1 MTGMATIAVI
11 GAGVTGLWQA
21 YRLAR
26 DGHAVRLIEQSAA
39 PFQDAASRL
48 AGAML
53 APFCEGEAAEPWI
66 VEEGQQS
73 VSLWREVYP
82 ETAQR
87 GSLVVALPRDLPE
100 LRRFSRMTSGHRRVG
115 VEEIAEL
122 EPALTE
128 RFGQA
133 LFYPREGHLEPLPA
147 LEALVERVREAGVE
161 LCFGVAW
168 TPADAQRMRVDHVVD
183 CRGMGARAEL
193 PELRGVRGE
202 MLVIET
208 GEVALSRPVRLLHP
222 RFPLYIVPW
231 AGNRFMIGATVIE
244 SGDKGPVTVRSALD
258 LLGAA
263 YALNPAFGEAR
274 ILHFAADVRPA
285 FPDNAPHIVL
295 RGRTVHVNGLYRHGF
310 LLAPVLAEL
319 VARYIREGMVR
330 DNVFV
335 EDHGEWRAQAG
346 RGAHLG

>member
-1 MTGMATIAVI
+1 MATIAVI

-21 YRLAR
+21 FRLAQ
-26 DGHAVRLIEQSAA
+26 DGHAVRLFERSAEPFEQ
-39 PFQDAASRL
+39 AASRL

-66 VEEGQQS
+66 IEEGQQA
-73 VSLWREVYP
+73 VALWSEVFAG
-82 ETAQR
+82 TVQR

-100 LRRFSRMTSGHRRVG
+100 LRRFARMTDGHRRVG
-115 VEEIAEL
+115 VEEIQEL
-122 EPALTE
+122 EPALTD

-133 LFYPREGHLEPLPA
+133 LFYPQEGHVEPGLA
-147 LEALVERVREAGVE
+147 LDALVRRTRETGAEFVFGRDWTAVDVRDMR
-161 LCFGVAW
+161 
-168 TPADAQRMRVDHVVD
+168 ADHIVD

-202 MLVIET
+202 MLVVET
-208 GEVALSRPVRLLHP
+208 REVSLSRPVRLLHP

-231 AGNRFMIGATVIE
+231 EGNRFMIGATVIE
-244 SGDKGPVTVRSALD
+244 SGEKGPVTVRSALD

-274 ILHFAADVRPA
+274 ILHFGADVRPA

-295 RGRTVHVNGLYRHGF
+295 RGNRIHVNGLYRHGF
-310 LLAPVLAEL
+310 LLAPVLAGL
-319 VARYIREGMVR
+319 VARYIREGTVR
-330 DNVFV
+330 GDVFV
-335 EDHGEWRAQAG
+335 DDHSEWRADAIA
-346 RGAHLG
+346 GAHPG

>member
-1 MTGMATIAVI
+1 MTTIDVI

-26 DGHAVRLIEQSAA
+26 DGHKVRLVEQSAA
-39 PFQDAASRL
+39 PFEDAASRL

-73 VSLWREVYP
+73 VALWREVFP

-87 GSLVVALPRDLPE
+87 GSLVVALPRDLPD
-100 LRRFSRMTSGHRRVG
+100 LRRFSRMTEGHRRIG
-115 VEEIAEL
+115 VEDIAEL
-122 EPALTE
+122 EPVLAD

-133 LFYPREGHLEPLPA
+133 LFYPDEGHLEPGRA
-147 LEALVERVREAGVE
+147 LEALFGRVRETDVE
-161 LCFGVAW
+161 LAFGTTW
-168 TPADAQRMRVDHVVD
+168 NPADARRIRADHVID
-183 CRGMGARAEL
+183 CRGMGARSEL

-208 GEVALSRPVRLLHP
+208 GEVSLSRPVRLLHP

-231 AGNRFMIGATVIE
+231 EGNRFMIGATVIE

-274 ILHFAADVRPA
+274 IVHFGADVRPA

-295 RGRTVHVNGLYRHGF
+295 RGRHIHVNGVYRHGF
-310 LLAPVLAEL
+310 LLAPVLAGL
-319 VARYIREGMVR
+319 VARYIKEGTIR
-330 DNVFV
+330 GDVFI
-335 EDHGEWRAQAG
+335 EDHGEWRAEASG
-346 RGAHLG
+346 RSHLG